1 LNVENPDCE
10 DRIRLSQALENANRE
25 VFEAKAFQDRALREN
40 DDPRPYGEAV
50 ALAER
55 AMREAV
61 NTLEQ
66 HRKDHRC

>member
-1 LNVENPDCE
+1 METPPCE
-10 DRIRLSQALENANRE
+10 ERIRLSQVLENAIRE

-55 AMREAV
+55 AMCEAV
-61 NTLEQ
+61 KTLEE
-66 HRKDHRC
+66 HRKTHRY